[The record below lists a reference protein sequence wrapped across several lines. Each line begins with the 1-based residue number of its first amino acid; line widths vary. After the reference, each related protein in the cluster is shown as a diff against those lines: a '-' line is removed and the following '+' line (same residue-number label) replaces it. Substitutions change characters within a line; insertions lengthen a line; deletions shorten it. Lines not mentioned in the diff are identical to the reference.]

1 MSMMT
6 DPRAQH
12 PRRCLTR
19 LILSAT
25 FTFYAT
31 LSAGAA
37 PLDIR
42 FLPPD
47 ISRDPICEPRPTDDV
62 VTARWMDWDGSRMP
76 DLSTSQIR
84 RDLRLLRG
92 IDADRWFDT
101 IIAATML
108 LRELD
113 TGYSETDM
121 LMDHVDLHIA
131 AGRISDMQNTG
142 LTERLLAIDV
152 STSLRAQLLLSEMLM
167 SGTGVPRDRELAM
180 SHLVSA
186 GYGGN
191 SEALIVLAEMTIDGV
206 QVPGWDISP
215 EVAVTLAFGSLV
227 GGLDP
232 AICDRMNRIANEFR
246 TGTLV
251 RQDMPLAEEWYR
263 LSADLGDF
271 NAAWSVAQMHME
283 SNGIVKDNE
292 TLLAYLEQAAAGGL
306 TFAQAE
312 LGSIY
317 EMGALAEQDLDLARH
332 LYTQAAETG
341 YPFAQVRLA
350 QLLGDLDDPTPD
362 EHAAWL
368 QSLRALTELD
378 DPPDWAFIQLGDEM
392 LRAEGRWAGEAV
404 ALALYERAH
413 EIDPT
418 QPLTISRLVNLRM
431 NRLSDY
437 QSYLDVIGP
446 LERSVRINGS
456 NGPIVQLR
464 NAYMCQSPRAP
475 EVQRARFWA
484 AAEDMSANLTPVL
497 SDTDLQAAM
506 LDPDPDLLATVQSQS
521 LSGRGTAFAI
531 FALMQEGSS
540 SIAGDRDLLARLARS
555 ADSSPMSE
563 IGKLQIRLAGEDGPS
578 AATLDLL
585 RTAVEAGE
593 PSARTQLLRALTA
606 DPHPT
611 ADQLSEIRLVAETLA
626 ADGNGAAMRTLVDL
640 EGRDAAATN
649 AIRLEYQN
657 TIAARGDF
665 DALVFAMEGMSA
677 GPEADVYVQ
686 RARAAM
692 DCDLLSSLEM
702 ARATHRLARQ
712 SDAETWLN
720 IAAIVVDDVGWQL
733 IALGDAVLQ
742 ISGER
747 DGVRRALALFERAV
761 AAGDRVGILR
771 LLALRDDDRFDL
783 DLDDAGTADL
793 YIELVALTEVSGIPD
808 VLERL
813 RLESSAVQA
822 MVTDVVDPRMIYAD
836 AALAGSAVAQL
847 ELARIVRREG
857 QGPDA
862 LVRYATLLTSAAE
875 QGEADA
881 MVLLSEAYSY
891 GLGVSPSLEASRTWL
906 LRAAEAGNAGAI
918 ATVRLLTLEETTK

>member
-1 MSMMT
+1 M
-6 DPRAQH
+6 
-12 PRRCLTR
+12 R
-19 LILSAT
+19 LPAFILS
-25 FTFYAT
+25 T
-31 LSAGAA
+31 LALALHAAAPAGAE

-42 FLPPD
+42 FLPPE
-47 ISRDPICEPRPTDDV
+47 IARDPICEPRPTDDV
-62 VTARWMDWDGSRMP
+62 VQARWTGWDGTRMP
-76 DLSTSQIR
+76 DLPVPQIR

-92 IDADRWFDT
+92 IDADLWFDT
-101 IIAATML
+101 IVAAT
-108 LRELD
+108 LRLRDLD

-121 LMDHVDLHIA
+121 LMDHVDLHVA
-131 AGRISDMQNTG
+131 AGRITEMQDAG
-142 LTERLLAIDV
+142 LTERLTAIDA
-152 STSLRAQLLLSEMLM
+152 STSLRAQLLLSELLM
-167 SGTGVPRDRELAM
+167 SGTGVPRDRERGM
-180 SHLVSA
+180 NYLVSA

-191 SEALIVLAEMTIDGV
+191 SEALLVLAEMTIDGV

-227 GGLDP
+227 GGLDA

-251 RQDMPLAEEWYR
+251 QQDMPLAEEWYR

-271 NAAWSVAQMHME
+271 NAAWSVARMHMD
-283 SNGIVKDNE
+283 SNGIVKDND

-306 TFAQAE
+306 SFAQSE

-317 EMGALAEQDLDLARH
+317 EIGALAEQDLDLARN
-332 LYTQAAETG
+332 LYTQAAEAG
-341 YPFAQVRLA
+341 DHFAHVRLT
-350 QLLGDLDDPTPD
+350 QLLGNLDDPTPE

-368 QSLRALTELD
+368 QNLRGLTELD
-378 DPPDWAFIQLGDEM
+378 DPPEWAFIQLGDEV
-392 LRAEGRWAGEAV
+392 LRVEGRWAGEAD
-404 ALALYERAH
+404 ALALYQRAH
-413 EIDPT
+413 EIDRT
-418 QPLTISRLVNLRM
+418 QPLTISRLVSLRM
-431 NRLSDY
+431 NGLSDY

-456 NGPIVQLR
+456 NGPIVQLH

-475 EVQRARFWA
+475 EVPRARFWA

-497 SDTDLQAAM
+497 SDADLRAVI
-506 LDPDPDLLATVQSQS
+506 LDPDPHMLASVQSQL

-531 FALMQEGSS
+531 FVLMQQGSS
-540 SIAGDRDLLARLARS
+540 NIVGDTDLLARLAQS
-555 ADSSPMSE
+555 ADTSPLAE

-578 AATLDLL
+578 AATLDML
-585 RTAVEAGE
+585 RAADEAGE
-593 PSARTQLLRALTA
+593 PRARAQLLRALFA
-606 DPHPT
+606 DPDLRGDHLP
-611 ADQLSEIRLVAETLA
+611 EIRLLAETLA
-626 ADGNGAAMRTLVDL
+626 ADGNGTAMRAVVEL
-640 EGRDAAATN
+640 EGGDASATN
-649 AIRLEYQN
+649 AVLLRYRD

-677 GPEADVYVQ
+677 GPEADDYLQ
-686 RARAAM
+686 RARAVM
-692 DCDLLSSLEM
+692 GCDLLSSLDM
-702 ARATHRLARQ
+702 ARATDRLAQ
-712 SDAETWLN
+712 QTDVETWLD
-720 IAAIVVDDVGWQL
+720 IAAILVDEVGWQL
-733 IALGDAVLQ
+733 VAVGDTVLRMSDEPDAAAQ
-742 ISGER
+742 
-747 DGVRRALALFERAV
+747 ALALFERAL

-783 DLDDAGTADL
+783 DLDDRGTADL
-793 YIELVALTEVSGIPD
+793 FIELVALTEVSGIPD
-808 VLERL
+808 VLDRL
-813 RLESSAVQA
+813 RFESSAVQE
-822 MVTDVVDPRMIYAD
+822 MVTRVVDPRMIYAD

-906 LRAAEAGNAGAI
+906 VRAAEAGNAGAI
-918 ATVRLLTLEETTK
+918 ATVRLLTSEGTTQ